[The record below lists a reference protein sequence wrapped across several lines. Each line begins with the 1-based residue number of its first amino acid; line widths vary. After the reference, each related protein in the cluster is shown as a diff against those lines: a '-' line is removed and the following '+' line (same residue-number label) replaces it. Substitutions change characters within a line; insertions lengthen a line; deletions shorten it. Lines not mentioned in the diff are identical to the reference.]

1 MSLKTIEKETT
12 TNIDKKEFFQEVAT
26 MVGFIKDSLTA
37 DLVEGNGGKIFNINQ
52 EDLRKVNYV
61 ALASVDKSFAQ
72 FAERIQEKLK
82 L

>member
-1 MSLKTIEKETT
+1 MSLKTSEKETT

-26 MVGFIKDSLTA
+26 MVGFIKDSLAA